1 MTAPLPGIAVRL
13 AGAALDGAP
22 LAALMGLRVSRALSS
37 PAEAELRFDGALD
50 PPPLDAALTVSR
62 DGRAAPLFE
71 GRVTAVEVARR
82 APGRRVVTLLAR
94 DRLEGLRRTG
104 RPDAHADATAG
115 DLARAM
121 ADRVG
126 LALRGP
132 EADGPALPIVV
143 RRRGM
148 DLEHLLAE
156 TRRVGLWFHEREGAL
171 WLHGPDGAGAA
182 RPLDLGRALEWRLAA
197 DADLAAG
204 ALGYAAWAPG
214 RCEAH
219 HGLAFGLDEAAAFGA
234 AGVPVGGEMPW
245 FNLAVADADDAA
257 AVAAAEMARRDA
269 ARVSLRAILDG
280 DAALGLGDRLAVE
293 GAPYPLAGPLA
304 VTRLE
309 ERIDAEGGH
318 VVEISTAPPPAA
330 PPEPFAEAVWGQV
343 AACDDPDG
351 AGRVRCRLPT
361 LGEVETGWL
370 QVLRPMAGNGAGF
383 AFAPGPGE
391 DVLLLCPGGRPEHGV
406 VLGSMAGSRRLH
418 LDAAGGGR
426 FGLRSPEGL
435 ALGFDDPDGAIEIAT
450 PGGTSLRLDGR
461 GARLVAAGDLTLE
474 APGRTV
480 TIRARRVDFEDG

>member
-1 MTAPLPGIAVRL
+1 MSAALPGIEVQL
-13 AGAALDGAP
+13 AGTSLAGP
-22 LAALMGLRVSRALSS
+22 ELAALVGLRVSRALSS

-50 PPPLDAALTVSR
+50 PPPLDTALSVSR

-71 GRVTAVEVARR
+71 GRIVAVEVARR
-82 APGRRVVTLLAR
+82 EPGRRVVTLIAR
-94 DRLEGLRRTG
+94 DRLEGLRRAG
-104 RPDAHADATAG
+104 RPEASTDGTAG
-115 DLARAM
+115 DLARGM
-121 ADRVG
+121 AERVG
-126 LALRGP
+126 LVLRGP
-132 EADGPALPIVV
+132 EVDGPTLPVVV
-143 RRRGM
+143 RRLGM
-148 DLEHLLAE
+148 DFEHLLRE

-171 WLHGPDGAGAA
+171 WLHGPDGTDPA

-197 DADLAAG
+197 DAGLAAG
-204 ALGYAAWAPG
+204 VLGYAAWSPD

-219 HGLAFGLDEAAAFGA
+219 HGFAFGLDEAAAHGS
-234 AGVPVGGEMPW
+234 AGVAADGEMPM
-245 FNLAVADADDAA
+245 FNLAAADAEDAS

-280 DAALGLGDRLAVE
+280 GASFGLGDRLAVE
-293 GAPYPLAGPLA
+293 GATYPLAAPLA

-309 ERIDAEGGH
+309 ERIDAEAGH
-318 VVEISTAPPPAA
+318 VVKISTEPPPAA

-361 LGEVETGWL
+361 LGDVETGWL

-383 AFAPGPGE
+383 AFVPGLGD
-391 DVLLLCPGGRPEHGV
+391 DVLLLCPGGRPEHGI

-418 LDAAGGGR
+418 LDASEGGR

-435 ALGFDDPDGAIEIAT
+435 ALAFNDPDGAIEVAT
-450 PGGTSLRLDGR
+450 AGGTSLRLDRR

-474 APGRTV
+474 APGGTV